1 MQSRDVVSDDG
12 VRGTSGA
19 AEGPETS
26 VVYYWAEASSAKTPV
41 YQRSPPRRSYLRRQ
55 PRIGEPF
62 AHLARHNPS
71 MTEPNADEI
80 AKLVEQLDNG
90 TLRALLV
97 ELAGDHGAVRERIER
112 LGLSAQPRKLA
123 AAFRATLNGWRR
135 SSRYLDYRQSHAFS
149 AELESWLQ
157 QVERELMPRDPEL
170 ALGLFEAL
178 IGSDA
183 SFFERADDSD
193 GCIADAIRTACRLW
207 LTTAARC
214 KPPPAGWIEPLRQL
228 VRADD
233 YSAREP
239 LLGNAD
245 LLLDEQQMRALV
257 AQFEADLDASVQ
269 AGVATRALPPSVFMA
284 SGSLRLLSE
293 ALRDPDI
300 EVRAVLRYSP
310 VPNAL
315 QKASF
320 VRAYLDCSRPA
331 DALAWLDDQW
341 DCHHEDTRLRL
352 LAQTYAD
359 LQRTEDCAVI
369 RQHLFESTGS
379 VEDFVGW
386 RACLPP
392 ESHPTAEAAAR
403 RRAEAQSDPITA
415 ARLLLE
421 IGDAAAAESLL
432 VARYGDIDGKSYPQ
446 LVPLA
451 EALDERHC
459 ALGATACYRA
469 LLLGILTRAYAK
481 AYGHGARYL
490 AKLRQLATE
499 VPDPHPLERHELFE
513 AALKAKH
520 GRKVA
525 FWSQVKAG

>member
-1 MQSRDVVSDDG
+1 
-12 VRGTSGA
+12 
-19 AEGPETS
+19 
-26 VVYYWAEASSAKTPV
+26 
-41 YQRSPPRRSYLRRQ
+41 
-55 PRIGEPF
+55 
-62 AHLARHNPS
+62 
-71 MTEPNADEI
+71 MTEPDVDEI
-80 AKLVEQLDNG
+80 AKLVEQLDAG
-90 TLRALLV
+90 TLKALLI
-97 ELAGDHGAVRERIER
+97 EFAGDHEAVRERLER
-112 LGLSAQPRKLA
+112 LRLSAQPRKLA

-135 SSRYLDYRQSHAFS
+135 SSRYLDYRQSHAFA
-149 AELESWLQ
+149 AELESWLH
-157 QVERELMPRDPEL
+157 QVERELLPRDPQL
-170 ALGLFEAL
+170 ALELFEAL

-193 GCIADAIRTACRLW
+193 GCIADAIRTACQLW

-214 KPPPAGWIEPLRQL
+214 EPPPAGWIEQLRQL

-239 LLGNAD
+239 LLRNAD
-245 LLLDEQQMRALV
+245 LLLNEPQMRALV
-257 AQFEADLDASVQ
+257 AQFEADLDAGVQ
-269 AGVATRALPPSVFMA
+269 AGVAARALPPSVFIA

-320 VRAYLDCSRPA
+320 VRAYLECGRPA
-331 DALAWLDDQW
+331 DALAWLDAQW
-341 DCHHEDTRLRL
+341 DYHHEDTRLRL
-352 LAQTYAD
+352 LAQTYGD
-359 LQRTEDCAVI
+359 LQRDDDCAAI
-369 RQHLFESTGS
+369 RQRLFESTGS
-379 VEDFVGW
+379 VDDFVAW
-386 RACLPP
+386 RACLPV
-392 ESHPTAEAAAR
+392 ESRPTAEAAAR
-403 RRAEAQSDPITA
+403 RRAEAESDPITA

-421 IGDAAAAESLL
+421 ICDAAVAESLL
-432 VARYGDIDGKSYPQ
+432 VARYGDIDGKSYPR

-451 EALDERHC
+451 EALEGRHC

-499 VPDPHPLERHELFE
+499 VPDPHPLERHESFE

-525 FWSQVKAG
+525 FWNQVKAS

>member
-1 MQSRDVVSDDG
+1 MPGKPAAHAARD
-12 VRGTSGA
+12 
-19 AEGPETS
+19 
-26 VVYYWAEASSAKTPV
+26 
-41 YQRSPPRRSYLRRQ
+41 
-55 PRIGEPF
+55 
-62 AHLARHNPS
+62 NPS
-71 MTEPNADEI
+71 MTESDADEI
-80 AKLVEQLDNG
+80 AKLIEQLDES
-90 TLRALLV
+90 TLRALLI
-97 ELAGDHGAVRERIER
+97 ELAGDHDAVRERLER
-112 LGLSAQPRKLA
+112 LRLSAQPRKLT
-123 AAFRATLNGWRR
+123 AAFRATLSGWRR
-135 SSRYLDYRQSHAFS
+135 SSRYLDYRQSHTFA
-149 AELESWLQ
+149 AELEGWLH
-157 QVERELMPRDPEL
+157 QVERELLPRDPQL
-170 ALGLFEAL
+170 ALELFEAL
-178 IGSDA
+178 IGCDA

-193 GCIADAIRTACRLW
+193 GCIADAIRTGCRLW

-214 KPPPAGWIEPLRQL
+214 EPPPAGWIERLRQL

-239 LLGNAD
+239 LLGDAN

-269 AGVATRALPPSVFMA
+269 AGAAARALPPSVFVA

-300 EVRAVLRYSP
+300 EVHAVLRYSP
-310 VPNAL
+310 LPNAL

-320 VRAYLDCSRPA
+320 VRAYLECGRPA
-331 DALAWLDDQW
+331 DALVWLDGQW
-341 DCHHEDTRLRL
+341 DHHEDSRLRL
-352 LAQTYAD
+352 LAQTYGD
-359 LQRTEDCAVI
+359 LQRDDECAAI
-369 RQHLFESTGS
+369 RQRLFESTGS
-379 VEDFVGW
+379 VEDFVAW
-386 RACLPP
+386 RACLPVA
-392 ESHPTAEAAAR
+392 SRPTTEAAAR
-403 RRAEAQSDPITA
+403 RRAEAESDPIAA

-421 IGDAAAAESLL
+421 IGDAALAEALL
-432 VARYGDIDGKSYPQ
+432 VARYGDIDGKSYPR

-451 EALDERHC
+451 ESLEGRHC

-525 FWSQVKAG
+525 FWKQVKAS